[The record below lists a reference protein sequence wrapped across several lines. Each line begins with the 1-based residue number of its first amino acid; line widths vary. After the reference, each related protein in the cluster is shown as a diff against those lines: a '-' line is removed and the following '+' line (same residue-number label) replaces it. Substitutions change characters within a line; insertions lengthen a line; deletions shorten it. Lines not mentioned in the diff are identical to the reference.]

1 MNPAT
6 PKTELPP
13 ATWSYDDLLHYP
25 LTSFKT
31 PPAAWATLHVRL
43 PSGLRVASVEPASG
57 ATILSD
63 GGGLNWALPRGRM
76 AFKATIRSQ

>member
-1 MNPAT
+1 MAYDAART
-6 PKTELPP
+6 QVSGEVEFPKNC
-13 ATWSYDDLLHYP
+13 A
-25 LTSFKT
+25 
-31 PPAAWATLHVRL
+31 AAWATLHVRL